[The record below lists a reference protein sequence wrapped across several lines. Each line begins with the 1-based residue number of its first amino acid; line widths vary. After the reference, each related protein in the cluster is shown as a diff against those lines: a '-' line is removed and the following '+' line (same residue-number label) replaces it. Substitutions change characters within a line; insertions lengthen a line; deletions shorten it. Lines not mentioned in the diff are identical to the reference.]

1 MKKKAVREKARP
13 PKFGGSFVN
22 NKKKDSGDAAAV
34 SSA

>member
-1 MKKKAVREKARP
+1 MKKKAVMEKARP